1 MVLLPQLV
9 GDGLETMDEI
19 AQISLVQGVVPD
31 RILGRVNATL
41 GVFSHWNY
49 FRANPTS
56 WDSLR
61 SCVPPW
67 GARERWTSLDIPL
80 RNGF

>member
-31 RILGRVNATL
+31 PRRLLALELLQSESHQLGFTPKLCPAMGR
-41 GVFSHWNY
+41 
-49 FRANPTS
+49 P
-56 WDSLR
+56 
-61 SCVPPW
+61 
-67 GARERWTSLDIPL
+67 
-80 RNGF
+80 